1 MLNRFR
7 PSTRYPSQIWLL
19 FGGTLTGSAGLS
31 LIWPYLTITIRERA
45 HIPLTQIT
53 LLFMLQSGAALL
65 ATTLLGPIMDRF
77 GRKRPMLLGLL
88 TSGLVL
94 AAMSQAVTLAHWA
107 VLLALYGAVNMM
119 FRIGSYAM
127 VADLVESDQRASVY
141 ALLRMGDN
149 LGIVLGPAMGG
160 VLASV
165 SYTLSYL
172 IAAST
177 QFVLLFMV
185 GAVIH
190 ETLAG
195 RESESSASV
204 IRSSGGYGVLLRDRA
219 FLSVWG
225 LYILVQVA
233 NSIVFMLLGLYVKE
247 SYQISE
253 ARFGLIVGAN
263 AVMVVALQYGVTR
276 RTTRYAALPVMALGA
291 LFYAGGSG
299 IFALSQGFAGFLLG
313 MIVLTCGEL
322 VIVPTATA
330 YSANLA
336 PPHMR
341 ARYMGAFSLS
351 FRIGAG
357 IGPLAGGLLSDQIAP
372 VATWYGGMLSCLI
385 AAAGF
390 AFLARRWASV
400 RVVEPEIQVSG

>member
-1 MLNRFR
+1 
-7 PSTRYPSQIWLL
+7 
-19 FGGTLTGSAGLS
+19 
-31 LIWPYLTITIRERA
+31 
-45 HIPLTQIT
+45 
-53 LLFMLQSGAALL
+53 
-65 ATTLLGPIMDRF
+65 
-77 GRKRPMLLGLL
+77 
-88 TSGLVL
+88 
-94 AAMSQAVTLAHWA
+94 MSQAITLAHWA
-107 VLLALYGAVNMM
+107 VLLALYGGVNMM

-127 VADLVESDQRASVY
+127 VADLVESDRRANVY

-149 LGIVLGPAMGG
+149 LGIVIGPTMGG
-160 VLASV
+160 LLAAV

-177 QFVLLFMV
+177 QLVLLFMV

-195 RESESSASV
+195 REPDSSAA
-204 IRSSGGYGVLLRDRA
+204 RSSGGYGSLLRDRA

-225 LYILVQVA
+225 LYILVNVA
-233 NSIVFMLLGLYVKE
+233 SSMVFMLLGLYVKE
-247 SYQISE
+247 NYQITE
-253 ARFGLIVGAN
+253 ARFGMIVGAN

-276 RTTRYAALPVMALGA
+276 RTIRSAALPVMASGA
-291 LFYAGGSG
+291 LFYACGLG
-299 IFALSQGFAGFLLG
+299 IYALSQGFAGFLLG
-313 MIVLTCGEL
+313 MIVMTCGEL
-322 VIVPTATA
+322 LLVPTATA

-336 PPHMR
+336 PAHMR

-357 IGPLAGGLLSDQIAP
+357 IGPVMGGLLSDQIAP
-372 VATWYGGMLSCLI
+372 VATWYGGMISCLM

-400 RVVEPEIQVSG
+400 RAIEPEIQVSG

>member
-1 MLNRFR
+1 MLNLLRG
-7 PSTRYPSQIWLL
+7 STRYPTQIWLL
-19 FGGTLTGSAGLS
+19 FWGTLTGSAGMS
-31 LIWPYLTITIRERA
+31 LIWPYLTITIRERTD
-45 HIPLTQIT
+45 IPLTQIT
-53 LLFMLQSGAALL
+53 MLFALQSAAALL

-77 GRKRPMLLGLL
+77 GRKRPMLVGLL

-94 AAMSQAVTLAHWA
+94 AGMSQAVTLTHWA
-107 VLLALYGAVNMM
+107 VLLALYGMVNMM

-149 LGIVLGPAMGG
+149 VGIVVGPTLGG

-172 IAAST
+172 MAAST

-185 GAVIH
+185 GAMIH

-195 RESESSASV
+195 REPESDTGV
-204 IRSSGGYGVLLRDRA
+204 VQSSGGYGVLLRDRA
-219 FLSVWG
+219 FMSVWG

-233 NSIVFMLLGLYVKE
+233 NSMVFMLLALYVKE
-247 SYQISE
+247 NYQIAES
-253 ARFGLIVGAN
+253 RFGLIVGVN
-263 AVMVVALQYGVTR
+263 AIMVVALQYGVTR
-276 RTTRYAALPVMALGA
+276 RTMRYTALPVLALGA
-291 LFYAGGSG
+291 LFYASGLG
-299 IFALSQGFAGFLLG
+299 IFALSQGFGGFLLG
-313 MIVLTCGEL
+313 MIVLTWGEL
-322 VIVPTATA
+322 LIVPTATA

-341 ARYMGAFSLS
+341 ARYMGVFSLS

-357 IGPLAGGLLSDQIAP
+357 IGPVIGGLLNDHIAP
-372 VATWYGGMLSCLI
+372 VATWYGGMISCLI

-390 AFLARRWASV
+390 AYLAHRWASG
-400 RVVEPEIQVSG
+400 RAVESEAQAAR

>member
-1 MLNRFR
+1 MVNRFR
-7 PSTRYPSQIWLL
+7 FSTRYPSQIWLL
-19 FGGTLTGSAGLS
+19 FWGTLTGSVGLS

-53 LLFMLQSGAALL
+53 LLFMLQAAAAFL
-65 ATTLLGPIMDRF
+65 ATALLGPIMDRF
-77 GRKRPMLLGLL
+77 GRKRPMLIGLL
-88 TSGLVL
+88 ASGLVL
-94 AAMSQAVTLAHWA
+94 VAMSQAVTLAHWA
-107 VLLALYGAVNMM
+107 VLLALYGMVNTM

-127 VADLVESDQRASVY
+127 VADLVESDQRANVY

-149 LGIVLGPAMGG
+149 LGIVIGPTVGG

-165 SYTLSYL
+165 SYALSYL

-177 QFVLLFMV
+177 QFVLLFIV
-185 GAVIH
+185 GVVIH

-195 RESESSASV
+195 RDTHSSTETA
-204 IRSSGGYGVLLRDRA
+204 RSDSGYGTLLRDRA
-219 FLSVWG
+219 FLNVWG
-225 LYILVQVA
+225 FYILVNIA
-233 NSIVFMLLGLYVKE
+233 SAMVFMLLGLYVKE
-247 SYQISE
+247 NYHITE

-263 AVMVVALQYGVTR
+263 AVMVVAFQYAVTR
-276 RTTRYAALPVMALGA
+276 RTIGYAPLPVMALGA
-291 LFYAGGSG
+291 LFYASG
-299 IFALSQGFAGFLLG
+299 LGIYALSQGFAGFLLG
-313 MIVLTCGEL
+313 MIVMTCGEL
-322 VIVPTATA
+322 LLVPTATA

-357 IGPLAGGLLSDQIAP
+357 IGPVMGGLLSDQIAP
-372 VATWYGGMLSCLI
+372 VATWYGGMISCLI

-390 AFLARRWASV
+390 GMLARRWASV
-400 RVVEPEIQVSG
+400 RATRPDIQVSG

>member
-1 MLNRFR
+1 MLSRFR
-7 PSTRYPSQIWLL
+7 GSAHYPSQIWLL
-19 FGGTLTGSAGLS
+19 FWGTLTGSAGLS

-45 HIPLTQIT
+45 HVPLTQIT
-53 LLFMLQSGAALL
+53 LLFVLQSAASLL

-77 GRKRPMLLGLL
+77 GRKRPMLIGLL

-94 AAMSQAVTLAHWA
+94 AAMSQAATLTHWA
-107 VLLALYGAVNMM
+107 VLLALYGMVNMM

-149 LGIVLGPAMGG
+149 VGIVIGPTLGGI
-160 VLASV
+160 LASV

-172 IAAST
+172 MAAST

-185 GAVIH
+185 SAVIH
-190 ETLAG
+190 ETLAQH
-195 RESESSASV
+195 EPDSSAE
-204 IRSSGGYGVLLRDRA
+204 RSSGGYGALLRDRA
-219 FLSVWG
+219 FFSVWG
-225 LYILVQVA
+225 LYILVQIA
-233 NSIVFMLLGLYVKE
+233 NSMVFMLLALYVKE
-247 SYQISE
+247 NYQITE
-253 ARFGLIVGAN
+253 ARFGMIVGVN

-276 RTTRYAALPVMALGA
+276 RTTRYAALPVMAFGA

-299 IFALSQGFAGFLLG
+299 IFALSQGFGGFLLG
-313 MIVLTCGEL
+313 MIILTCGEL
-322 VIVPTATA
+322 LLVPTATA

-372 VATWYGGMLSCLI
+372 VATWYGALISCLI
-385 AAAGF
+385 ATAGF
-390 AFLARRWASV
+390 GYLARRRASG
-400 RVVEPEIQVSG
+400 RALEPEIQVLG